1 MSSLPVAKIRYPS
14 FGMNHQR
21 SVDEAEYL
29 TYDPENELDDESIY
43 FDPSLAPLPL
53 PPQAPTPFP
62 RSLVEPPPVPLR
74 PSGNI

>member
-1 MSSLPVAKIRYPS
+1 M
-14 FGMNHQR
+14 
-21 SVDEAEYL
+21 DEADYL

-43 FDPSLAPLPL
+43 FDPSLVPL
-53 PPQAPTPFP
+53 PPQGPTPFP